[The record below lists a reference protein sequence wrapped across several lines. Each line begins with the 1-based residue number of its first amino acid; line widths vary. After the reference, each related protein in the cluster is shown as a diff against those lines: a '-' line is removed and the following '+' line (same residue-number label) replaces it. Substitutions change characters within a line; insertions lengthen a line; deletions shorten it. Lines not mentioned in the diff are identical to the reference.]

1 MEFLGQWSIWHVVTV
16 VFGVVATL
24 AMILNS
30 NLKLRWGDKEWLV
43 GKEGKKSE
51 DIILKD
57 TLFRITA
64 DIDHRY
70 MADIF
75 DIADRM
81 KVKFEQVITE
91 KHCWFTLYRF
101 TDLIYDEVLKRIRR
115 NNLKIKLSEQSIES
129 YINDILQTVGA
140 EYAVLQAKAKL
151 VKCEEQYPDWKDIET
166 DVRDILSISIHA
178 MKKCMITLFV
188 EKVKLYEEYADK
200 FCEKTTR
207 ENCIDKPIE
216 KNKNYIKAFGGEL

>member
-16 VFGVVATL
+16 ITGIIVL
-24 AMILNS
+24 AVIILNS
-30 NLKLRWGDKEWLV
+30 NLKLRWGDKEWHI
-43 GKEGKKSE
+43 GKEGRKTE
-51 DIILKD
+51 DGVLKD
-57 TLFRITA
+57 TLFRLTA

-70 MADIF
+70 MSDIF

-101 TDLIYDEVLKRIRR
+101 TDLIYDEVCKRIRR
-115 NNLKIKLSEQSIES
+115 NNLKIKLSEQTIEA
-129 YINDILQTVGA
+129 YINDILQQVGA
-140 EYAVLQAKAKL
+140 EYAVLQIKAKL

-166 DVRDILSISIHA
+166 DVRSILADSIHA
-178 MKKCMITLFV
+178 MKRCMVTLFM

-200 FCEKTTR
+200 FCEKTSR

-216 KNKNYIKAFGGEL
+216 KNKNYIKAFGGVA